1 MLAGIQT
8 QPAVLAYA
16 LEKTGRDSPNVG
28 YASVFPIAM
37 ISKILLA
44 QVILQLDGHWPLSAR
59 LGFCIVAADAR
70 NICVWSLKLRV
81 ARRFPSPACADFRAL
96 AAGLDVALCS
106 TMFQNYSASAT
117 FDELTRRVGTTE
129 GWRAPGG

>member
-37 ISKILLA
+37 ISKIVLA
-44 QVILQLDGHWPLSAR
+44 QLILQL
-59 LGFCIVAADAR
+59 LG
-70 NICVWSLKLRV
+70 V
-81 ARRFPSPACADFRAL
+81 AR
-96 AAGLDVALCS
+96 
-106 TMFQNYSASAT
+106 
-117 FDELTRRVGTTE
+117 
-129 GWRAPGG
+129 